1 MSRFLSRTRREYEG
15 WLARPTLLALEWRFL
30 QSVPGQVLYNTPALK
45 LTDELRMKPEH
56 RLLDVGCG
64 AGSLLR
70 MLDARVRFTRPP
82 VGVDFSKRAL
92 GLGLAAARR
101 SGDRPPDLVAGS
113 ATSLPFGDGVFDFA
127 ISGHVLKHLPDWAL
141 VRMLRE
147 VRRVLKPGGLF
158 VAWEFRPV
166 GSRRL
171 DAFNRWAITRQVTS
185 ANLRSARQLIAAGR
199 AAGYE
204 WITDAALRP
213 FLFPPIPRVSV
224 LFGKAPEGWKPQFI
238 PQPPARE
245 GEPPADTA

>member
-1 MSRFLSRTRREYEG
+1 MSRSLSRTRREYDR
-15 WLARPTLLALEWRFL
+15 WLAGATLAALEWRFL

-45 LTDELRMKPEH
+45 LSDELRMKPEH

-70 MLDARVRFTRPP
+70 MLDARVRFKAPP
-82 VGVDFSKRAL
+82 VGVDFSNRAL
-92 GLGLAAARR
+92 RLGLTSALRA
-101 SGDRPPDLVAGS
+101 GDRPPDLVA
-113 ATSLPFGDGVFDFA
+113 ATAISLPFADATFDFA

-141 VRMLRE
+141 VRMFRE

-158 VAWEFRPV
+158 VVWEFRPV
-166 GSRRL
+166 SSGRL

-185 ANLRSARQLIAAGR
+185 ANLRNAYQLVAAGR

-224 LFGKAPEGWKPQFI
+224 LFGKAPEGWKPQFA
-238 PQPPARE
+238 QPPA
-245 GEPPADTA
+245 GEQAAPPASA